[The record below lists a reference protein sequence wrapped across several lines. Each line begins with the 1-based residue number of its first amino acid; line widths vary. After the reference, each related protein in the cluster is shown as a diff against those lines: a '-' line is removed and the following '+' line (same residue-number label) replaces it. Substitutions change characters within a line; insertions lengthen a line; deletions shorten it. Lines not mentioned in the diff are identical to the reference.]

1 MLNKTIVKYRLFT
14 YALDGFIDSSNIRQL
29 QHVMTRMVGRDRE
42 CAIRTIR
49 NRCGETDN
57 LTVFME
63 FEKEMK
69 DSDLEIVAMDCAN
82 YGSRKLLYYL
92 LKHYPL
98 NYDVI
103 AMEAAR
109 HGGVDIVQTMTREYN
124 VRCTPS
130 VERIIGER
138 NAK

>member
-1 MLNKTIVKYRLFT
+1 M
-14 YALDGFIDSSNIRQL
+14 
-29 QHVMTRMVGRDRE
+29 MTRMVGRDRE